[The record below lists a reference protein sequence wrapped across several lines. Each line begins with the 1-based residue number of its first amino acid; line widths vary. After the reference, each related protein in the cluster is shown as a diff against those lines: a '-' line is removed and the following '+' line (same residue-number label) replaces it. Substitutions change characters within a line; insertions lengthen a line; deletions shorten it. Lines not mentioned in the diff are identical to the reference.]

1 MTPDEPTRDRTA
13 ANGTAANGT
22 AADGTASEGTTRN
35 GATLNLTT
43 PGGPAQRPLVF
54 AHRGSSAAF
63 AEHTRAA
70 YLQALAD
77 GADGVECDVHLTRD
91 QHVVLLHDANLDRT
105 SDGTGPVAERTLREL
120 RQLDFS
126 SWKGARIPETYGAR
140 SEQLLTLP
148 ELLDVLRGAGRP
160 VKLAIELKHPSPYQ
174 LKLED
179 RVLEVLRSEGW
190 DPGSS
195 TVDNVAVTFMSFS
208 PDSVRHL
215 LQSVPAQYICQLVD
229 DLTVHEIRGGLGLGL
244 ITGGAVANL
253 MKATQLEGERILD
266 AGLVGLAGPGIDYV
280 RERPD
285 TIRQWLEAGRRFRVW
300 TVDSAEDV
308 ALCRELGIQEVT
320 TNVPARVLSQLQ
332 VAPSQGR

>member
-1 MTPDEPTRDRTA
+1 MTPDELTP
-13 ANGTAANGT
+13 
-22 AADGTASEGTTRN
+22 DGTTSEGTIADETVPDR
-35 GATLNLTT
+35 L
-43 PGGPAQRPLVF
+43 AQRPLVF
-54 AHRGSSAAF
+54 AHRGSSGAF

-266 AGLVGLAGPGIDYV
+266 TGLVGLAGPGIDYV

-285 TIRQWLEAGRRFRVW
+285 TIRQWLKAGRRFRVW
-300 TVDSAEDV
+300 TVDSADDV

-332 VAPSQGR
+332 AAPPRGR

>member
-1 MTPDEPTRDRTA
+1 MTLDEPTPR
-13 ANGTAANGT
+13 
-22 AADGTASEGTTRN
+22 
-35 GATLNLTT
+35 
-43 PGGPAQRPLVF
+43 GPAAPGWPLDGPAPQRPLVF

-105 SDGTGPVAERTLREL
+105 SDGTGPVGDKTLREL

-126 SWKGARIPETYGAR
+126 SWKGARIPEIYGAR

-179 RVLEVLRSEGW
+179 RVLEVLRAEGW

-215 LQSVPAQYICQLVD
+215 LHSVPPQYICQLVD
-229 DLTVHEIRGGLGLGL
+229 DLTIHEIRGGLGLGL
-244 ITGGAVANL
+244 ITGNAVANL

-266 AGLVGLAGPGIDYV
+266 AGLVGLAGPGIEYV
-280 RERPD
+280 RERPE
-285 TIRQWLEAGRRFRVW
+285 TIRRWLDAGRRFRVW
-300 TVDSAEDV
+300 TVDSEEDV

-320 TNVPARVLSQLQ
+320 SNVPARVLAQLHE
-332 VAPSQGR
+332 ASPQGR

>member
-1 MTPDEPTRDRTA
+1 M
-13 ANGTAANGT
+13 
-22 AADGTASEGTTRN
+22 
-35 GATLNLTT
+35 
-43 PGGPAQRPLVF
+43 VF

-105 SDGTGPVAERTLREL
+105 SDGTGPVGDRTLREL

-126 SWKGARIPETYGAR
+126 SWKGARIPEIYGAR

-179 RVLEVLRSEGW
+179 RVLEVLRAEGW

-215 LQSVPAQYICQLVD
+215 LHSVPPQYICQLVD
-229 DLTVHEIRGGLGLGL
+229 DLTIHEIRGGLGLGL
-244 ITGGAVANL
+244 ITGNAVANL

-266 AGLVGLAGPGIDYV
+266 AGLVGLAGPGIEYV
-280 RERPD
+280 RERPE
-285 TIRQWLEAGRRFRVW
+285 TIRRWLEAGRRFRVW
-300 TVDSAEDV
+300 TVDSEEDV
-308 ALCRELGIQEVT
+308 ALCRGLGIQEVT
-320 TNVPARVLSQLQ
+320 SNVPARVLAQLHE
-332 VAPSQGR
+332 ASPQGR

>member
-1 MTPDEPTRDRTA
+1 MNDFLSRLHDSCDYLLITVVDANIIVTHIQIHILVAEFFGQACTMMKQCGVDRTKA
-13 ANGTAANGT
+13 FQVMQRLPNPL
-22 AADGTASEGTTRN
+22 DRS
-35 GATLNLTT
+35 ATL
-43 PGGPAQRPLVF
+43 PQ
-54 AHRGSSAAF
+54 
-63 AEHTRAA
+63 
-70 YLQALAD
+70 
-77 GADGVECDVHLTRD
+77 
-91 QHVVLLHDANLDRT
+91 
-105 SDGTGPVAERTLREL
+105 
-120 RQLDFS
+120 
-126 SWKGARIPETYGAR
+126 
-140 SEQLLTLP
+140 
-148 ELLDVLRGAGRP
+148 LLDVLRGAGRP

-179 RVLEVLRSEGW
+179 RVLEVLRGEGW

-244 ITGGAVANL
+244 ITGGAFANL

-300 TVDSAEDV
+300 TVDSPEDV
-308 ALCRELGIQEVT
+308 ALCRKLGIHEVT